1 MAESISEMI
10 HPEIEPAAA
19 AEIEGAS
26 DAIGPTF
33 STEPAPIVLDRDQML
48 NELLAWAGSFI
59 SKSRQWRKSSF
70 EDDWRRWQ
78 RNADSIYDPA
88 ISAKKE
94 DWQSRAVW
102 PITAAHRENA
112 QAQLFKTEI
121 GPSPALEYKSRT
133 KAALPQMP
141 GMPPPVDQGQ
151 LIRDLVLWERE
162 KAQYPTGRNSVLE
175 DKTTYGSGFARL
187 RFETKI
193 EPRKI
198 KVPVYA
204 PINVNDP
211 VSVEQSMMGQRQVTG
226 YEDVVQDTVV
236 YRGVRFEHISIWDVF
251 PDPKA
256 LQINGHP
263 IAHRYKTTYGDV
275 VEGVELGYY
284 IKESIDKLRDRDSD
298 EETPEDKQLVE
309 SDRNIEDVQI
319 ERPEYGKIVE
329 CFELEARLPKKWVLI
344 NSEEIDD
351 PEKLIPAV
359 VRFKEGVT
367 VISVAPS
374 DSYDGEPTIYKDDYF
389 PVAGQFYGRG
399 IPEMLKDVQLVSTE
413 TINQRLDAGSIS
425 LMQKF
430 AVMEKFLVDP
440 KDIEEDRRAIRLRVP
455 AGSNIDD
462 VRKVFSRIEMGSPD
476 RASFVEPQE
485 WERIAQERTSITR
498 ATMGTSDQASDT
510 NQTLGGQQ
518 MNKQT
523 SGEKLAYLGMLSEF
537 DFQSKISHGIWAL
550 IYQNYNPEDYAMAL
564 GPERSA
570 QLQLM
575 SPEQVSLNY
584 RMVPKGIF
592 ESENKAMRQARIGSL
607 AQRYGM
613 LPWFNILGAAKAEIA
628 SVDED
633 ESTFILPESEAMQ
646 IMQKAQEIGQGMAQ
660 QAMANQ
666 RPMNQPTGPMG
677 PP

>member
-1 MAESISEMI
+1 MMHFGQMESTIFGPQEPIASPTE
-10 HPEIEPAAA
+10 PVAEPAKV
-19 AEIEGAS
+19 
-26 DAIGPTF
+26 
-33 STEPAPIVLDRDQML
+33 VLDRAQML
-48 NELLAWAGSFI
+48 AELLAWADDFI
-59 SKSRQWRKSSF
+59 AKSKQWRKSSF
-70 EDDWRRWQ
+70 EEQWRRWQ
-78 RNADSIYDPA
+78 RASDSIYDPA

-94 DWQSRAVW
+94 GWQSRAVW

-133 KAALPQMP
+133 QAPQAQIP
-141 GMPPPVDQGQ
+141 GMPPPIDQGQ

-175 DKTTYGSGFARL
+175 DKTTYGDGFARL
-187 RFETKI
+187 RFETKT

-204 PINVNDP
+204 PIDTMDP
-211 VSVEQSMMGQRQVTG
+211 ASVEQSMMGQRPVIG
-226 YEDVVQDTVV
+226 YEDVIQDTVV

-251 PDPKA
+251 PDPKS
-256 LQINGHP
+256 LQINGHA
-263 IAHRYKTTYGDV
+263 IAHRYKTTYGEV
-275 VEGVELGYY
+275 VEGVEAGYY
-284 IKESIDKLRDRDSD
+284 LPESLDHLRDRDSD
-298 EETPEDKQLVE
+298 EDTPEDKQAVE
-309 SDRNIEDVQI
+309 SDRDIADVRI
-319 ERPEYGKIVE
+319 TRPKYGKILE
-329 CFELEARLPKKWVLI
+329 CFEIEARLPKKWVLI
-344 NSEEIDD
+344 NGEEIDD

-359 VRFKEGVT
+359 FRFKEGVT
-367 VISVAPS
+367 VIQVAPS
-374 DSYDGEPTIYKDDYF
+374 ESYDGEPTLYKDGYM
-389 PVAGQFYGRG
+389 PVAGQFYSRG

-462 VRKVFSRIEMGSPD
+462 VRKVFSRIDMGSPD

-537 DFQSKISHGIWAL
+537 DFQAKISHGIWAL

-564 GPERSA
+564 GPERAS

-575 SPEQVSLNY
+575 SPEQVALNY

-592 ESENKAMRQARIGSL
+592 EMENKAMRQARIGSL

-633 ESTFILPESEAMQ
+633 ESTFILPEAEATQ
-646 IMQKAQEIGQGMAQ
+646 ILLKANEIASQSIAQ
-660 QAMANQ
+660 NE
-666 RPMNQPTGPMG
+666 QPTTKSKSGG
-677 PP
+677 KSEKV